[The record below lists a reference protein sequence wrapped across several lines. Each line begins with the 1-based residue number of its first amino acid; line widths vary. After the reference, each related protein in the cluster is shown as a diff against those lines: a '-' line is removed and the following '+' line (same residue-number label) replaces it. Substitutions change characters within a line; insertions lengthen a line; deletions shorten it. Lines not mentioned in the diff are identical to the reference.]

1 MRSAM
6 KGIPLLGF
14 ACLFL
19 ATIVPA
25 FSPTTTGRI
34 VGKVHDQSDAVLAG
48 ATVTVTDVQRATRRA
63 VTTDESGAYV
73 FVSLTPSVYVVRA
86 EANGFKTVERP
97 GVEVEVATDVT
108 VNLALPPGDV
118 KETVV
123 VSAEVPLVNATS
135 STLGGTLS
143 NKEIN

>member
-1 MRSAM
+1 MRSGT

-14 ACLFL
+14 VCLVL
-19 ATIVPA
+19 ATTVPA
-25 FSPTTTGRI
+25 FAQTTTGRI
-34 VGKVHDQSDAVLAG
+34 VGTVHDQSGAALAD
-48 ATVTVTDVQRATRRA
+48 ATVTVTDIQRAIRRT
-63 VTTDESGAYV
+63 VTTDESGSYV

-97 GVEVEVATDVT
+97 SVQVEVATDVT
-108 VNLALPPGDV
+108 VNLTLPPGDV

-123 VSAEVPLVNATS
+123 VSAEVPLVNAAS